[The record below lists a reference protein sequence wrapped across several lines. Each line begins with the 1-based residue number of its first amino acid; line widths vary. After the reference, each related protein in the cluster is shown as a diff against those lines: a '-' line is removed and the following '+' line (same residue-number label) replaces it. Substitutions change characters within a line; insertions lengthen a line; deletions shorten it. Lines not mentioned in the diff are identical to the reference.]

1 MLDLIN
7 DCTIRVIV
15 LCYSNKKG
23 APFDRNYEK
32 GKMSKIYS
40 FR

>member
-7 DCTIRVIV
+7 DYTIRVIV

-23 APFDRNYEK
+23 VPFDRNNEM
-32 GKMSKIYS
+32 GG
-40 FR
+40 F